1 MNKKLLFLAG
11 LAPLVAAP
19 ALVVASCSS
28 STTTDGSTS
37 ATPEQNKQAEDALKA
52 AKFYLESKAS
62 IYIGKKPS
70 ELEFDVNFAPA
81 LQPSRNFGFRTQ
93 VIASK
98 SEGNDDA
105 KGTKEVTIKVSKRVL
120 DGKDDQG
127 KDKTKVI
134 SKEEKVTLTGL
145 LTEAQE
151 QAESQKDAKTKISD
165 YINLDKIIVS
175 GGTSSKVDQPQK
187 SETLRKATIYV
198 KDSKDASKAPEYTA
212 ENVKELIDAL
222 NNSAEK
228 GKDEIIKKYLD
239 VTINSNQID
248 GFGYTSLVKKTGLTA
263 ANFKW
268 TNVRET
274 KNGNI
279 LSPTIS
285 ADLQLVDGDKESGIV
300 KVEIVGFKL
309 AKGYEDKVKPL
320 IDSMVQDFGTL
331 YNPIVDDE
339 KIKTLTPQEVFNDPS
354 KYLKD
359 TDSGILLAEWNNV
372 GGDIVMPLTM
382 SAEIVENK
390 VKSFNNAD
398 GSITL
403 ELKLKRVDGTVE
415 KDTEFTKELTIFGFK
430 VSQ

>member
-37 ATPEQNKQAEDALKA
+37 ATPEQNKQAEDALKS

-70 ELEFDVNFAPA
+70 EVEFDSNFAPA

-134 SKEEKVTLTGL
+134 SKEEKITLTGF
-145 LTEAQE
+145 LTEAQAD
-151 QAESQKDAKTKISD
+151 AEKNNEKIKIAD

-175 GGTSSKVDQPQK
+175 GGTSSKADQPQK

-359 TDSGILLAEWNNV
+359 TDSGILLPEWNKV

-403 ELKLKRVDGTVE
+403 ELKLKRVDGIVE

>member
-1 MNKKLLFLAG
+1 MNKKLLFLGG

-28 STTTDGSTS
+28 STTDGSTS

-70 ELEFDVNFAPA
+70 EVEFDSNFAPA

-134 SKEEKVTLTGL
+134 SKEEKITLTGF
-145 LTEAQE
+145 LTEAQAD
-151 QAESQKDAKTKISD
+151 AEKTNEKTKIAD

-175 GGTSSKVDQPQK
+175 GGTSKDTQPQPQ
-187 SETLRKATIYV
+187 SSTLRKATIYV
-198 KDSKDASKAPEYTA
+198 KDARDEKKAPEYTP

-222 NNSAEK
+222 NNPAEPK
-228 GKDEIIKKYLD
+228 NTEAIKKYLD
-239 VTINSNQID
+239 VAISSNQID
-248 GFGYTSLVKKTGLTA
+248 GFGYTSLLKKDGQFGVN
-263 ANFKW
+263 NFKW

-339 KIKTLTPQEVFNDPS
+339 KIKTLTAEEVSKDPS

-359 TDSGILLAEWNNV
+359 TDSGILLPEWNKV
-372 GGDIVMPLTM
+372 GGDIVMPLAM

>member
-28 STTTDGSTS
+28 STTDGSTS
-37 ATPEQNKQAEDALKA
+37 VTPEQAKQAEDALKS

-98 SEGNDDA
+98 SEGNDDT

-145 LTEAQE
+145 LTEAQA
-151 QAESQKDAKTKISD
+151 QAESQKDAKTKIAD

-175 GGTSSKVDQPQK
+175 DGTSKADQPQK

-198 KDSKDASKAPEYTA
+198 KDSQNEANAPEYTA

-222 NNSAEK
+222 NNPTGK
-228 GKDEIIKKYLD
+228 GNDKIIQKYLD
-239 VTINSNQID
+239 VKTDSNQID

-320 IDSMVQDFGTL
+320 IESMVQDFGTL
-331 YNPIVDDE
+331 YNPIVNDE
-339 KIKTLTPQEVFNDPS
+339 KIKTLTPQEVSDNAS
-354 KYLKD
+354 KYLKSGD
-359 TDSGILLAEWNNV
+359 DGILLPEWNNV

-403 ELKLKRVDGTVE
+403 ELKLKRVGGTVE
-415 KDTEFTKELTIFGFK
+415 TGEFTKELTIFGFK
-430 VSQ
+430 ISQ

>member
-37 ATPEQNKQAEDALKA
+37 ATPEQNKQAEDALKS

-93 VIASK
+93 VIANK
-98 SEGNDDA
+98 TEGNDDA
-105 KGTKEVTIKVSKRVL
+105 KGTKEVTIKVSKTVL

-145 LTEAQE
+145 LTEAQ
-151 QAESQKDAKTKISD
+151 AEAEKTNEKTKIAD

-175 GGTSSKVDQPQK
+175 GGTSKDTQPQPQ
-187 SETLRKATIYV
+187 SSTLRKATIYV
-198 KDSKDASKAPEYTA
+198 KDARDEKKAPEYTP

-222 NNSAEK
+222 NNPAEPK
-228 GKDEIIKKYLD
+228 NTEAIKKYLD
-239 VTINSNQID
+239 VAISSNQID
-248 GFGYTSLVKKTGLTA
+248 GFGYTSLLKKDGQFGVD
-263 ANFKW
+263 NFKW

-309 AKGYEDKVKPL
+309 AKGYENKVKPL
-320 IDSMVQDFGTL
+320 IESMVQDFGTL
-331 YNPIVDDE
+331 YNPIVNDE
-339 KIKTLTPQEVFNDPS
+339 KIKTLTPQEVSDNAS
-354 KYLKD
+354 KYLKSGD
-359 TDSGILLAEWNNV
+359 DGILLPEWNNV

-403 ELKLKRVDGTVE
+403 ELKLKRVGGTVE
-415 KDTEFTKELTIFGFK
+415 TGEFTKELTIFGFK
-430 VSQ
+430 ISQ